1 MISKIQNY
9 HKDKIAYVYL
19 RQSTMGQVR
28 YHQESTERQ
37 YALKE
42 RALELGWSSKMIR
55 VIDSDL
61 GISGSQMTNREGF
74 KTVVADVTLKQV
86 GAVFALEASRL
97 SRSNTDW
104 HRLIEICCITDT
116 LIIDEDGCYNPADF
130 NDQLLLGLKGT
141 MSQAELHFL
150 RARLLG
156 GKINKAKKG
165 RLKFPLPVGF
175 CYDDEGNIVLDP
187 DNEVR
192 SAVELVF
199 TTFRHTGSAYGVVHK
214 FVQKGIKFPKRAYGG
229 IWDGKLIWGQIT
241 HGRVLS
247 IVKNPSYAG
256 VYVYG
261 RNKYAKKI
269 LSDGSIVSKVEKVA
283 KELWQVKIKDHH
295 EGYITWDEF
304 LDNQEILA
312 QNQTNGQGSVLSGS
326 AREGLALLQG
336 LLLCGV
342 CGRRIHVRYKGNGGI
357 YPTYECN
364 WRKREGF
371 SGKSCLSV
379 RCDSLDNVISK
390 RILEALQPDQIAI
403 ALEALEDIEQR
414 DKAIENQWGMKIQ
427 RAEYEAQ
434 LARRRYEEV
443 DPSNRLV
450 ALTLEKRWND
460 KLINLEQIKQQYCE
474 YRQKEKLDIT
484 TQHRKKITALAKD
497 LPCLWEAST
506 TQAKDRKR
514 ILRLLIKDITVEKAA
529 EPKKIILHIRWQGGV
544 CEDISIELPRDY
556 SDRLRYPDA
565 IVSRV
570 RELSKN
576 LHDSEIAER
585 LNKEGQMSSTGKPF
599 TDSMVK
605 WIRYKH
611 KIPASVLKQPDEFTI
626 REISDKFGVTHH
638 IVYYWIER
646 RYVKA
651 RKIKKGS
658 PWFITLNS
666 EKEKE
671 LYARVINGSKKT
683 ESC

>member
-304 LDNQEILA
+304 LDNQ
-312 QNQTNGQGSVLSGS
+312 
-326 AREGLALLQG
+326 
-336 LLLCGV
+336 
-342 CGRRIHVRYKGNGGI
+342 
-357 YPTYECN
+357 
-364 WRKREGF
+364 
-371 SGKSCLSV
+371 
-379 RCDSLDNVISK
+379 
-390 RILEALQPDQIAI
+390 
-403 ALEALEDIEQR
+403 
-414 DKAIENQWGMKIQ
+414 
-427 RAEYEAQ
+427 
-434 LARRRYEEV
+434 
-443 DPSNRLV
+443 
-450 ALTLEKRWND
+450 
-460 KLINLEQIKQQYCE
+460 
-474 YRQKEKLDIT
+474 
-484 TQHRKKITALAKD
+484 
-497 LPCLWEAST
+497 
-506 TQAKDRKR
+506 
-514 ILRLLIKDITVEKAA
+514 
-529 EPKKIILHIRWQGGV
+529 
-544 CEDISIELPRDY
+544 
-556 SDRLRYPDA
+556 
-565 IVSRV
+565 
-570 RELSKN
+570 
-576 LHDSEIAER
+576 
-585 LNKEGQMSSTGKPF
+585 
-599 TDSMVK
+599 
-605 WIRYKH
+605 
-611 KIPASVLKQPDEFTI
+611 
-626 REISDKFGVTHH
+626 
-638 IVYYWIER
+638 
-646 RYVKA
+646 
-651 RKIKKGS
+651 
-658 PWFITLNS
+658 
-666 EKEKE
+666 
-671 LYARVINGSKKT
+671 
-683 ESC
+683 